1 MGHTTLTEEQLDAL
15 CEISNIGMGQAAT
28 ALSQL
33 MGKTVYLRVPKV
45 MSMEI
50 NSIPAACGGAER
62 MIAGIY
68 LQILG
73 QARGNILMVFPKD
86 NALAVL
92 KKLLSPLP
100 FVETK
105 LTELQIST
113 LKEVG
118 NILASAYLNALG
130 SVLKMPLIPSAP
142 LFSFDMASA
151 VVDYVLVEL
160 GVTSDAA
167 LMIETEFSIE
177 GEQTFGHFFLLPEPS
192 SLRVILN
199 AIDV

>member
-15 CEISNIGMGQAAT
+15 REISNIGMGHAAT

-45 MSMEI
+45 KSMEI
-50 NSIPAACGGAER
+50 TSIPAACGGAER

-68 LQILG
+68 LQVMG

-86 NALAVL
+86 NALAML
-92 KKLLSPLP
+92 KQLLSPLP

-130 SVLKMPLIPSAP
+130 SVLKMPLIPSTP

-177 GEQTFGHFFLLPEPS
+177 GEQTFGHFFLLPEPP